1 VRLIVSRL
9 GRRPITH
16 VVILALAILLGCGL
30 IAASN
35 LVLSRYEYSHLAIDG
50 HLARIDRT
58 TGVVEIFSKETGW
71 ADVQRLPR

>member
-1 VRLIVSRL
+1 MKL
-9 GRRPITH
+9 TH

-35 LVLSRYEYSHLAIDG
+35 LLLFRHEYSNVMIDR